1 MSKTLAP
8 SSQTVTARDP
18 KGLKFVSIVE
28 AAYNKAGLSDD
39 EAQRVNDTS
48 GLADLIAQFIDGN
61 RHENLFE
68 DEEVRSNYKYPKEYK
83 GPKPIATQVDIV
95 AGLYTLSLGNTS
107 EFLNKV
113 LPTLALPQGAEGW
126 FAIPSVDAVAKV
138 HFPEVTDPSE
148 RYVRC
153 VLLALEKL
161 KASRPFYNYRD
172 GQITVETLRRHAR
185 TAEALR
191 LVTEKQ
197 TGDIIVIPAQ
207 LGMKHR
213 GRSVRRARALFA
225 GNEFGLGAWEVVN
238 IAPVTSSIRAMAMAS
253 RARRASAS
261 AAAGSGSSRGGSA
274 LLTTTSAP
282 CPVSFRRSDPCSLEC
297 LSLLYSLI
305 LAFAAKND
313 RGYPQLWVTPISL
326 LYTCW

>member
-238 IAPVTSSIRAMAMAS
+238 IALTHPDRLVTYEELDMDC
-253 RARRASAS
+253 
-261 AAAGSGSSRGGSA
+261 AGDEFDPGDGDGFSYSPCVCFRGGGVRFDTEWFDFA
-274 LLTTTSAP
+274 LGGFGA
-282 CPVSFRRSDPCSLEC
+282 VSGFV
-297 LSLLYSLI
+297 
-305 LAFAAKND
+305 
-313 RGYPQLWVTPISL
+313 PQE
-326 LYTCW
+326 

>member
-238 IAPVTSSIRAMAMAS
+238 IALTHPDRLVTYEELDMDCAGDEFDPGHGVGFSIS
-253 RARRASAS
+253 PFVDFGGGLVLFGARWFDHALAYFG
-261 AAAGSGSSRGGSA
+261 AVSGF
-274 LLTTTSAP
+274 
-282 CPVSFRRSDPCSLEC
+282 V
-297 LSLLYSLI
+297 
-305 LAFAAKND
+305 
-313 RGYPQLWVTPISL
+313 PQE
-326 LYTCW
+326 

>member
-28 AAYNKAGLSDD
+28 AAYNKAGLLED

-48 GLADLIAQFIDGN
+48 GLADIIAKFLDEN
-61 RHENLFE
+61 RHENLFA
-68 DEEVRSNYKYPKEYK
+68 DEEVASKLKYPKEYK
-83 GPKPIATQVDIV
+83 GPKPISTQVDIL
-95 AGLYTLSLGNTS
+95 AGLYSLSLGYTS

-126 FAIPSVDAVAKV
+126 FAIPSVDAVAKI
-138 HFPEVTDPSE
+138 HFPDVKDPAE

-172 GQITVETLRRHAR
+172 GQISVETLRRHAR
-185 TAEALR
+185 TAHAMDLIA
-191 LVTEKQ
+191 EKQ
-197 TGDIIVIPAQ
+197 QGDILVIPAQ
-207 LGMKHR
+207 LGMRHR
-213 GRSVRRARALFA
+213 GRSVRRARALFN

-238 IAPVTSSIRAMAMAS
+238 IALTHPERLIQWEELDMDC
-253 RARRASAS
+253 
-261 AAAGSGSSRGGSA
+261 AGDEFDPGDGYGFSDS
-274 LLTTTSAP
+274 P
-282 CPVSFRRSDPCSLEC
+282 CVSFYDGEVRFGAKWFGNASDLFGAVSG
-297 LSLLYSLI
+297 
-305 LAFAAKND
+305 FV
-313 RGYPQLWVTPISL
+313 PQE
-326 LYTCW
+326 